1 MSNNDFGV
9 LLNSK
14 MGKNFE
20 EDSFHVPAPEKT
32 HDFSK
37 EMPFFLACGK
47 IFPLKHWLMRPYV
60 GKQLTDEIRKVFNCR
75 LSQVLRI
82 IENNFGILV
91 SRWTILQR
99 EIEGTPEKIDK
110 IVLATIVLHNYLI
123 RLTMQTILR
132 QGLLIQRIVLVRLL
146 QDNGESISPRTF
158 KNFVLLET
166 QDIKAMD

>member
-1 MSNNDFGV
+1 
-9 LLNSK
+9 
-14 MGKNFE
+14 
-20 EDSFHVPAPEKT
+20 
-32 HDFSK
+32 
-37 EMPFFLACGK
+37 
-47 IFPLKHWLMRPYV
+47 MRPYA